1 MKRIIFLEQLSPWGK
16 LILLLGLIIISSL
29 LSAFTGLL
37 IGKLYLGVDF
47 NTLSG
52 YIADPQTPSDIA
64 FLKLYQLINQLGVF
78 IFPIII
84 FSYLVSPNMATYL
97 NMNRKPRLISLLI
110 AGLVV
115 YAILPFNQYIL
126 DLNQNLNLPK
136 IFSGLLDWMKEY
148 EAKAESLTEA
158 CLKTDS
164 AFILFVNLFIVAIVP
179 AIGEEWL
186 FRGVLLKLFKQLTG
200 NYHWSVLITAF
211 LFAALHLQF
220 MSFLPRFFLGILLGY
235 LFVLT
240 RNLWVPIFAHF
251 INNASSVI
259 IFYLHYNK
267 IIKVSA
273 DDFGASANTV
283 YIIGSFLIT
292 VWLCFILYNKE
303 RFNFKA

>member
-1 MKRIIFLEQLSPWGK
+1 LEQLSPWGK
-16 LILLLGLIIISSL
+16 LILLFGLVIVSSL

-47 NTLSG
+47 ITLSG
-52 YIADPQTPSDIA
+52 TIADPRTASDIA

-84 FSYLVSPNMATYL
+84 FSYLVSPNLAAYL
-97 NMNRKPRLISLLI
+97 DMNRKPRLISLLI
-110 AGLVV
+110 AGLVI

-126 DLNQNLNLPK
+126 DFNQNLSLPRM
-136 IFSGLLDWMKEY
+136 FSGVLDWMKEY
-148 EAKAESLTEA
+148 EAKAESLTEVL
-158 CLKTDS
+158 LKTDS
-164 AFILFVNLFIVAIVP
+164 LLILFVNLFIVAIVP

-200 NYHWSVLITAF
+200 KYHWAVLITAF

-259 IFYLHYNK
+259 IYYLHYNK
-267 IIKVSA
+267 MIKVSV
-273 DDFGASANTV
+273 DDFGSSANTV
-283 YIIGSFLIT
+283 YIVGSLLIT
-292 VWLCFILYNKE
+292 VWLLFILFSKE
-303 RFNFKA
+303 RVNFKT